1 MRDRPDNRTMSDDP
15 IRILLIEDSMTFRH
29 AMQGFLNEA
38 FVENID
44 VLTAKTLQEGIE
56 ALAGNPDISCVLLDL
71 MLPDSDGA
79 DTFLRLRDQG
89 SGVPVVL
96 LTSIEDEKMSLE
108 LIKQGAQD
116 YLVKKHVNSDILART
131 VRYAIERV
139 RAEHEL
145 AATRDQALE
154 STRLKSQ
161 FLATM
166 SHEMRTPMN
175 GIVGMADLLLGTDLD
190 SEQTEY
196 AQTVSLCAESLLNII
211 NDTLDF
217 SKIEA
222 GKLTLESIPFD
233 LYQTTGSVV
242 EVLAERAESKGIE
255 LVIFMDRDTP
265 RTVRGD
271 PARLRQVLLNLAG
284 NAVKFTDRGTVGVRV
299 ETVTQGS
306 AAGRLRFSVRDTGI
320 GITPE
325 AQAGLFEPFVQADGT
340 TTRKFGGTGLGLA
353 ICKELVE
360 AMGGRIGVES
370 SLGSGSTFEFSLDLP
385 SVEASKQDDAA
396 QRIPANKKALIVDPS
411 PTNTRLLEYYLKG
424 WGVRTSLASGGQEA
438 LTALYRQV
446 ELGSPY
452 HLILAASKLPDMDGM
467 DLAMRIHDDSIL
479 RETRVVTIC
488 PFAQRPDSAA
498 VRLAGVRVVLPK
510 PVLATRLAEAVCR
523 ALDSADPGPLK
534 AAEHASSK
542 ISEQTRLQC
551 RVLLAE
557 DNAVNQKLAVRLLA
571 KLGYSADVVENG
583 FDAVERIRNRDYDI
597 VLMDCQMP
605 EMDGYQA
612 TAEIRRLEGDRRR
625 TSIIAM
631 TANAM
636 VGDRERCLD
645 AGMDDYLAKPVQPAA
660 LKATL
665 DRWALLAAQPEPAI
679 PAGD

>member
-1 MRDRPDNRTMSDDP
+1 
-15 IRILLIEDSMTFRH
+15 
-29 AMQGFLNEA
+29 MQGFLDEA
-38 FVENID
+38 FVEKVD

-56 ALAGNPDISCVLLDL
+56 ALAGHPDVSCVLLDL
-71 MLPDSDGA
+71 MLPDSDGV

-89 SGVPVVL
+89 GGGVPVVL

-139 RAEHEL
+139 RAEREL
-145 AATRDQALE
+145 AATRDRALE

-196 AQTVSLCAESLLNII
+196 AQTISLCAESLLNII

-233 LYQTTGSVV
+233 LYQTTGSAV

-255 LVIFMDRDTP
+255 LVIFVDRDTP

-284 NAVKFTDRGTVGVRV
+284 NAVKFTDRGTVVVRV
-299 ETVTQGS
+299 ETVAQGP

-360 AMGGRIGVES
+360 AMGGHIGVES
-370 SLGSGSTFEFSLDLP
+370 SLGSGSTFEFALELP
-385 SVEASKQDDAA
+385 SVEASKQDDVA
-396 QRIPANKKALIVDPS
+396 QHIPANRKALIVDPS
-411 PTNTRLLEYYLKG
+411 PANTRLLEYYLNG
-424 WGVRTSLASGGQEA
+424 WNVRTSLASGGQEA
-438 LTALYRQV
+438 LTALYRQA

-467 DLAMRIHDDSIL
+467 DLAMRIHDDSIF
-479 RETRVVTIC
+479 RETRVITIC

-498 VRLAGVRVVLPK
+498 VRLAGVRAVLPK
-510 PVLATRLAEAVCR
+510 PVLATKLAEAVR
-523 ALDSADPGPLK
+523 SALGPADAGRSATTEP
-534 AAEHASSK
+534 ASSR
-542 ISEQTRLQC
+542 ISEQARLQC

-571 KLGYSADVVENG
+571 KLGYTADVVENG
-583 FDAVERIRNRDYDI
+583 LDAVERIRNRDYDI

-665 DRWALLAAQPEPAI
+665 DRWVLLAAQPEPAI

>member
-1 MRDRPDNRTMSDDP
+1 MSDDS
-15 IRILLIEDSMTFRH
+15 IRILLIEDSLTFQR
-29 AMQGFLNEA
+29 AMHGFLDQA
-38 FVENID
+38 FVEPIE
-44 VLTAKTLQEGIE
+44 VLTAKTLQEGIDC
-56 ALAGNPDISCVLLDL
+56 LGKNHDVSCVLLDL
-71 MLPDSDGA
+71 MLPDSEGV

-89 SGVPVVL
+89 MSVPIVL
-96 LTSIEDEKMSLE
+96 LTGIEDENLGLE

-116 YLVKKHVNSDILART
+116 YLVKKHVNSDTLARS
-131 VRYAIERV
+131 VRYAIQRM

-145 AATRDQALE
+145 AATRDRALE

-196 AQTVSLCAESLLNII
+196 AQTVSLCAESLLNLI

-222 GKLTLESIPFD
+222 GKLTLESIPFG
-233 LYQTTGSVV
+233 LYQTAGSVV

-255 LVIFMDRDTP
+255 LVIFVDRDTP

-271 PARLRQVLLNLAG
+271 PARLRQVLLNLTG
-284 NAVKFTDRGTVGVRV
+284 NAVKFTDRGTVVVRV
-299 ETVTQGS
+299 ETVAQGP

-385 SVEASKQDDAA
+385 TVETSSPDDVAEH
-396 QRIPANKKALIVDPS
+396 IPANRKALIVDPS

-424 WGVRTSLASGGQEA
+424 WNVRTSLVSGGQEA
-438 LTALYRQV
+438 
-446 ELGSPY
+446 
-452 HLILAASKLPDMDGM
+452 
-467 DLAMRIHDDSIL
+467 HDDSVL
-479 RETRVVTIC
+479 CGTRIITVC
-488 PFAQRPDSAA
+488 PFSQRPDSAA
-498 VRLAGVRVVLPK
+498 MRLAGVQVVLPK
-510 PVLATRLAEAVCR
+510 PILVTKLAEAVR
-523 ALDSADPGPLK
+523 SALDLADARPAK
-534 AAEHASSK
+534 TAEPANRT

-551 RVLLAE
+551 RILLAE
-557 DNAVNQKLAVRLLA
+557 DDAVNQKLAVRLLA
-571 KLGYSADVVENG
+571 KIGYSTDVVENG
-583 FDAVERIRNRDYDI
+583 LDAVERVRHRDYDI

-660 LKATL
+660 LKDTL
-665 DRWALLAAQPEPAI
+665 DRWALRGAQPEAVVPRAS
-679 PAGD
+679 PVTRTSSSGSSNRRRS

>member
-1 MRDRPDNRTMSDDP
+1 MSDAP
-15 IRILLIEDSMTFRH
+15 IRILMIEDSLTFQR
-29 AMQGFLNEA
+29 AMHGFLDQA
-38 FVENID
+38 FVEQIE
-44 VLTAKTLQEGIE
+44 VLTAKTLQEGIDCLGE
-56 ALAGNPDISCVLLDL
+56 NQDVSCILLDL
-71 MLPDSDGA
+71 MLPDSEGI

-89 SGVPVVL
+89 VSVPIVL
-96 LTSIEDEKMSLE
+96 LTAIEDENMGLE

-116 YLVKKHVNSDILART
+116 YLVKRHVNSDMLART
-131 VRYAIERV
+131 VRHSIERV
-139 RAEHEL
+139 RAEREL
-145 AATRDQALE
+145 AATRDRALE

-196 AQTVSLCAESLLNII
+196 AQTISLCAESLLNLI

-255 LVIFMDRDTP
+255 MVIFVDRDTP

-284 NAVKFTDRGTVGVRV
+284 NAVKFTDRGTVVVRV
-299 ETVTQGS
+299 ETVTQDTG
-306 AAGRLRFSVRDTGI
+306 AGRLRFSVRDTGI

-353 ICKELVE
+353 ICKQLVE
-360 AMGGRIGVES
+360 AMGGSIGVES

-385 SVEASKQDDAA
+385 TVEASEPYDVA
-396 QRIPANKKALIVDPS
+396 QHIPANRKALIVDPN
-411 PTNTRLLEYYLKG
+411 PTNTRLLEYYLKS
-424 WGVRTSLASGGQEA
+424 WNLRTSLASGGQEA
-438 LTALYRQV
+438 LAALYRQA
-446 ELGSPY
+446 ESGSPY
-452 HLILAASKLPDMDGM
+452 HLILIASKLADMEGM
-467 DLAMRIHDDSIL
+467 DLAMRIHDDSLL
-479 RETRVVTIC
+479 RGTRIIAVC
-488 PFAQRPDSAA
+488 PFSQRPDSAA
-498 VRLAGVRVVLPK
+498 LRLAGVRVVLPK
-510 PVLATRLAEAVCR
+510 PVLATKLAEAVCS
-523 ALDSADPGPLK
+523 ALDSTDSGPSK
-534 AAEHASSK
+534 TAEHTSSR
-542 ISEQTRLQC
+542 ISEQARLQC

-583 FDAVERIRNRDYDI
+583 LDAVERVRNRDYDI

-660 LKATL
+660 LKTTL
-665 DRWALLAAQPEPAI
+665 DRWALRAAETEPAI
-679 PAGD
+679 PSGD

>member
-1 MRDRPDNRTMSDDP
+1 MADDP
-15 IRILLIEDSMTFRH
+15 IRILLIEDSLTFQS
-29 AMQGFLNEA
+29 AILGFLDQA
-38 FVENID
+38 FAEELD
-44 VLTAKTLQEGIE
+44 VLTAKTLQGGIE
-56 ALAGNPDISCVLLDL
+56 SLDANDKIACILLDL
-71 MLPDSDGA
+71 NLPDSEGP
-79 DTFLRLRDQG
+79 DTFQRLREQTP
-89 SGVPVVL
+89 SIPIVL
-96 LTSIEDEKMSLE
+96 LAGIEDEKLGLD

-116 YLVKKHVNSDILART
+116 YLVKKHVNGDIVARS
-131 VRYAIERV
+131 VRYAIERE
-139 RAEHEL
+139 RSEREL
-145 AATRDQALE
+145 AATRDDALE

-175 GIVGMADLLLGTDLD
+175 GIVGMAGLLLGTELD

-196 AQTVSLCAESLLNII
+196 AQTISLCAESLLNLI

-233 LYQTTGSVV
+233 LYETAGSAM

-255 LVIFMDRDTP
+255 LVIFVDRNVP

-284 NAVKFTDRGTVGVRV
+284 NAVKFTDRGTVVVRV
-299 ETVTQGS
+299 ESVEHHHGP
-306 AAGRLRFSVRDTGI
+306 RVLRFSVRDTGV
-320 GITPE
+320 GIAPE
-325 AQAGLFEPFVQADGT
+325 AHAGLFEPFIQADGT

-360 AMGGRIGVES
+360 AMGGHISVES
-370 SLGSGSTFEFSLDLP
+370 SLGSGSTFEFTIELPPVNSPEHTDLG
-385 SVEASKQDDAA
+385 EL
-396 QRIPANKKALIVDPS
+396 IPANRKALIVDAN
-411 PTNTRLLEYYLKG
+411 PTGSKLLEYYLKG
-424 WGVRTSLASGGQEA
+424 WNVRTSLASGGQEA
-438 LTALYRQV
+438 LTVLYRQA

-452 HLILAASKLPDMDGM
+452 HLVLAECKLPDIDGM
-467 DLAMRIHDDSIL
+467 ELAARIHGDSAL
-479 RETRVVTIC
+479 ADTRVIVVC
-488 PFAQRPDSAA
+488 PFSERPDSAA
-498 VRLAGVRVVLPK
+498 LRLARVRAVLPK
-510 PVLATRLAEAVCR
+510 PVLATKLAEAVGR
-523 ALDSADPGPLK
+523 AFDPHGFEAP
-534 AAEHASSK
+534 ASGKKQAK
-542 ISEQTRLQC
+542 ISDETRRQC

-583 FDAVERIRNRDYDI
+583 IDAVERVRNRDYDI

-605 EMDGYQA
+605 EMDGYEA
-612 TAEIRRLEGDRRR
+612 TEEIRRMEGEQRR

-636 VGDRERCLD
+636 AGDREKCLE

-665 DRWALLAAQPEPAI
+665 DRWALRVAEPEPV
-679 PAGD
+679 PDSVQ

>member
-1 MRDRPDNRTMSDDP
+1 MSDAP
-15 IRILLIEDSMTFRH
+15 IRILLVEDSVAFRH
-29 AMQGFLNEA
+29 AMQGFLDEA
-38 FVENID
+38 FVEDID
-44 VLTAKTLQEGIE
+44 ILMAKTLGEGIE
-56 ALAGNPDISCVLLDL
+56 SLAANPDISCVLLDL
-71 MLPDSDGA
+71 MLPDSEGA

-89 SGVPVVL
+89 SGVPVIL

-116 YLVKKHVNSDILART
+116 YLVKKHVNSDMLART
-131 VRYAIERV
+131 VRYSIERV

-145 AATRDQALE
+145 AATRDKALE

-196 AQTVSLCAESLLNII
+196 AQTVSLCAESLLNLI

-233 LYQTTGSVV
+233 VYQATGSVA

-255 LVIFMDRDTP
+255 LVIFVDRDTP

-271 PARLRQVLLNLAG
+271 PARLRQVLLNLVG
-284 NAVKFTDRGTVGVRV
+284 NAVKFTDRGTVVVRV
-299 ETVTQGS
+299 ERVTED
-306 AAGRLRFSVRDTGI
+306 AGARRLRFSVRDTGV
-320 GITPE
+320 GIAPE
-325 AQAGLFEPFVQADGT
+325 AHAALFEPFVQADGT

-370 SLGSGSTFEFSLDLP
+370 SLGSGSTFEFALDLP
-385 SVEASKQDDAA
+385 TVEASVQTDLA
-396 QRIPANKKALIVDPS
+396 QLIPANRKALIVDPS
-411 PTNTRLLEYYLKG
+411 PAGTRLLEYYLKG
-424 WGVRTSLASGGQEA
+424 WNVRTSLASGGQEA
-438 LTALYRQV
+438 LAALYRQA
-446 ELGSPY
+446 EMGSPY
-452 HLILAASKLPDMDGM
+452 HLILASSKLPDMDGM
-467 DLAMRIHDDSIL
+467 DLAMRIHDDSVL
-479 RETRVVTIC
+479 RKTRIITVC
-488 PFAQRPDSAA
+488 PFSQRPDSAA
-498 VRLAGVRVVLPK
+498 LRLAGVRAVLAK
-510 PVLATRLAEAVCR
+510 PVLATKLAEAVR
-523 ALDSADPGPLK
+523 GALDSANSGPSE
-534 AAEHASSK
+534 AAEQAGSK

-557 DNAVNQKLAVRLLA
+557 DNAVNQELAVRLLA

-583 FDAVERIRNRDYDI
+583 LDAVERIRNRDYDI

-605 EMDGYQA
+605 EMDGYEA
-612 TAEIRRLEGDRRR
+612 TAEIRRLEGEQRR

-636 VGDRERCLD
+636 AGDRERCLD

-660 LKATL
+660 LKDAL
-665 DRWALLAAQPEPAI
+665 DRWALQAAEPEPAI